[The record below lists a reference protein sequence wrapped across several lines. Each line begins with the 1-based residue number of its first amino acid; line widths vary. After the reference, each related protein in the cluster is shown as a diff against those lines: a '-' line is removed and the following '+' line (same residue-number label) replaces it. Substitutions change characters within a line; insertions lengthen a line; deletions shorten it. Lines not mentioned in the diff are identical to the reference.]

1 MLHQRKPVTVAS
13 LIVGIIL
20 TLSVASVA
28 GIKKHIKGTI
38 KDNVYTSAEKDFR
51 IRIPLFIDESVG
63 GAARDKTD
71 KTPEFV
77 SSQVVF
83 TNDFGKFYRV
93 ISFNPKGEPNIDNVL
108 QTFSGIQD
116 KQTVQTSRGREWRVI
131 DLAIKGSAITET
143 EFTPSGNTA
152 KVLDLLTANAVF
164 TANGRI
170 YVITAGD
177 VSSRKP
183 DAKELDEA
191 RKELEGF
198 LAGFETINSG
208 NPAK

>member
-63 GAARDKTD
+63 GAARDRLD

-83 TNDFGKFYRV
+83 TNDFGKS
-93 ISFNPKGEPNIDNVL
+93 I
-108 QTFSGIQD
+108 
-116 KQTVQTSRGREWRVI
+116 
-131 DLAIKGSAITET
+131 A
-143 EFTPSGNTA
+143 
-152 KVLDLLTANAVF
+152 
-164 TANGRI
+164 
-170 YVITAGD
+170 
-177 VSSRKP
+177 
-183 DAKELDEA
+183 
-191 RKELEGF
+191 
-198 LAGFETINSG
+198 
-208 NPAK
+208 